1 MGIFWWNRGKDKK
14 VRKKNKESEK
24 MLKKK
29 ISENGGKKRKKAK
42 KAKNKEEKG
51 KKGEKRRNKSEIKVK
66 NNWEKKVSN
75 LTHPQKSIFICLNV

>member
-1 MGIFWWNRGKDKK
+1 
-14 VRKKNKESEK
+14 

-66 NNWEKKVSN
+66 NN
-75 LTHPQKSIFICLNV
+75 